1 MSVTP
6 AKSSLPSRSESTPLM
21 NVESAPSRSAPS
33 EPAGMISSHFVFH
46 AERPTRRVQSSE
58 SSFGSLPASS

>member
-6 AKSSLPSRSESTPLM
+6 LKSSLPSRFESMPLM
-21 NVESAPSRSAPS
+21 NAESAASRSAPS

-58 SSFGSLPASS
+58 SSLGSLPSSS